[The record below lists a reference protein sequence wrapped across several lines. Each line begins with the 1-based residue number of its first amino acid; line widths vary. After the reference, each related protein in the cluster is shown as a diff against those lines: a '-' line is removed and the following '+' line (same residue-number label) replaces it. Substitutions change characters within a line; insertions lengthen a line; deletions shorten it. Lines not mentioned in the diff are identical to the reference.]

1 MGCRPCARIIL
12 FTFNF
17 LFFVCGVLLL
27 AFGILGAANPRALTQ
42 FLNGIPGVVHTS
54 EIINIPETIVASSVF
69 MIILGS
75 VMLVFGFLGCA
86 GAWCMVKWMLFIYWF
101 VLILV
106 LLAEIALIIVAA
118 VSPAKVEGHV
128 KDVLYKSLKEK
139 FTPVMINGN
148 NITLPSNLVAVAWIS
163 LQFEVSCCGANNYT
177 DYQTFPWN
185 KTFNFGGE
193 SIDAAVPPSCC
204 ELVTPHKVPTSVS
217 DFKSLENCLRG
228 FSAYN
233 TEGCYKNVTK
243 LMVQYSYA
251 PIIIAAIVIFIELVA
266 IATAVYLW
274 KSNDKKKELNV

>member
-12 FTFNF
+12 VTFNF

-27 AFGILGAANPRALTQ
+27 AFGIVGIADPLALTR
-42 FLNGIPGVVHTS
+42 FLNGIPGVENTAV
-54 EIINIPETIVASSVF
+54 IINIPETVVASSVF

-128 KDVLYKSLKEK
+128 KEVLYKSLKEK
-139 FTPVMINGN
+139 FEPVHFNGN
-148 NITLPSNLVAVAWIS
+148 NITLPSNIVAVSWIS

-177 DYQTFPWN
+177 DYGTFTWN
-185 KTFNFGGE
+185 NTFMIENE
-193 SIDAAVPPSCC
+193 RIVAAVPPSCC
-204 ELVTPHKVPTSVS
+204 ELKTPGQVPTSAS
-217 DFKSLENCLRG
+217 DFKDLKQCLYG
-228 FSAYN
+228 QSAYN
-233 TEGCYKNVTK
+233 KEGCYKTATK

-266 IATAVYLW
+266 IATAIYLW
-274 KSNDKKKELNV
+274 KSNDKKKELV

>member
-17 LFFVCGVLLL
+17 LFFICGVLLL
-27 AFGILGAANPRALTQ
+27 AFGIVGVADPHALTR
-42 FLNGIPGVVHTS
+42 FLNGIPGVENTS
-54 EIINIPETIVASSVF
+54 VIINIPETIVGSAVF

-75 VMLVFGFLGCA
+75 VILVFGFLGCA

-128 KDVLYKSLKEK
+128 KEVLYKSLDEK
-139 FTPVMINGN
+139 FTPVTFSGS
-148 NITLPSNLVAVAWIS
+148 NITLPSNVVAVAWIS

-177 DYQTFPWN
+177 DYSTFTWN
-185 KTFNFGGE
+185 NTIWVDGE
-193 SIDAAVPPSCC
+193 SIVAVVPPSCC
-204 ELVTPHKVPTSVS
+204 ELKTLHQVPTSTS
-217 DFKSLENCLRG
+217 AFKDLKQCLRG
-228 FSAYN
+228 QGSYN
-233 TEGCYKNVTK
+233 TAGCYKNATE

-274 KSNDKKKELNV
+274 KSNDKKKELV